1 MFIYIIISHSSPQIE
16 DLLSRGKKKGGGLLA
31 ASCLCIC
38 GVFFGKPKVQGA
50 LAVRSGFMFHAYV
63 VSSYIIEKTAR
74 EVSCLMVPESILKYQ
89 TSRPLLERQS

>member
-16 DLLSRGKKKGGGLLA
+16 DLLSRVKKGGLLA